1 MIGKSK
7 NYNSMNYPLNDKNRH
22 LTSPIHRTGQ
32 ITPLTCSR
40 VVLILRGVN
49 LVIQLAKKI
58 IKISRLQLSATS
70 LPSSLF
76 FCLLPLRSL
85 SLYLWTEQARGR
97 WTNSLHRLAMA
108 TTSILQLVWLP
119 PWSWWRWRSPSSTVE
134 DAAPNIHAGGS
145 DCRACWRRRW
155 RRSLLE
161 RRHWWWSLL
170 EEAAEVREAH

>member
-1 MIGKSK
+1 
-7 NYNSMNYPLNDKNRH
+7 MNYPLNDKNRH

-85 SLYLWTEQARGR
+85 SLSTSGR
-97 WTNSLHRLAMA
+97 SRQEGGGLTP
-108 TTSILQLVWLP
+108 SIG
-119 PWSWWRWRSPSSTVE
+119 WRWRQPPSFNLCDSL
-134 DAAPNIHAGGS
+134 HGAGDGGGLHPL
-145 DCRACWRRRW
+145 R
-155 RRSLLE
+155 
-161 RRHWWWSLL
+161 
-170 EEAAEVREAH
+170 